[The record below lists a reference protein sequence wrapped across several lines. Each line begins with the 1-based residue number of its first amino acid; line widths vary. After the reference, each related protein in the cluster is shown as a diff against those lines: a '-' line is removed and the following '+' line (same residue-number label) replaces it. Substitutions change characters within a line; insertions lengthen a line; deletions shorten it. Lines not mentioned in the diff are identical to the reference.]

1 MTKTEFLLIISLDTI
16 SSRQV
21 MKNKEIIKS
30 IKGLLVD
37 PQPNSSKIRIARYV
51 NFKENYRWDLGI

>member
-1 MTKTEFLLIISLDTI
+1 MTRTEFLLIISLDTI

-37 PQPNSSKIRIARYV
+37 PQPNSSKIRIVRYI

>member
-1 MTKTEFLLIISLDTI
+1 
-16 SSRQV
+16 

-37 PQPNSSKIRIARYV
+37 PQPNSSKIRNARYV
-51 NFKENYRWDLGI
+51 NFKENYQWDLGI

>member
-1 MTKTEFLLIISLDTI
+1 MTRTEFLLIISLDTI

-37 PQPNSSKIRIARYV
+37 PRPNSSKIRIVRYV
-51 NFKENYRWDLGI
+51 NFKENYQWDLGI

>member
-1 MTKTEFLLIISLDTI
+1 
-16 SSRQV
+16 

-30 IKGLLVD
+30 IMGLLVD

>member
-1 MTKTEFLLIISLDTI
+1 MTRTEFLLIISLDTI

-30 IKGLLVD
+30 IMGLLVD
-37 PQPNSSKIRIARYV
+37 PRPNSSKIRIVGYV
-51 NFKENYRWDLGI
+51 DLKKDY

>member
-1 MTKTEFLLIISLDTI
+1 
-16 SSRQV
+16 

-37 PQPNSSKIRIARYV
+37 PLPNSSKIRIIVGYIDL
-51 NFKENYRWDLGI
+51 KKNY

>member
-1 MTKTEFLLIISLDTI
+1 
-16 SSRQV
+16 

-37 PQPNSSKIRIARYV
+37 PLPNSSKIRIVGYV
-51 NFKENYRWDLGI
+51 DLKKNY